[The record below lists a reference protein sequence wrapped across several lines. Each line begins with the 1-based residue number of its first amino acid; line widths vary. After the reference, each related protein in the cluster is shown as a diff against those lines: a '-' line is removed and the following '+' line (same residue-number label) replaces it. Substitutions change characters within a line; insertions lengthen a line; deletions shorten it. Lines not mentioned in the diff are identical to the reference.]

1 MAHLVGYHQVP
12 DDIFY
17 TISDG
22 EVSNLS
28 MLEASEDDDK
38 ENNGS
43 DSNSDSVNLGAK
55 RNNGVPKK
63 RKKLYNNQ
71 SLDTTSEVETTN
83 GSVATNVSCAV
94 IYKYI
99 VHFCIVFFLSSKVE
113 DSVSGN
119 AESRESSLSED
130 LRDPYIIAGLL
141 DVVCIFW
148 VLR

>member
-1 MAHLVGYHQVP
+1 MP

-83 GSVATNVSCAV
+83 GSVATNVSCACAV
-94 IYKYI
+94 I
-99 VHFCIVFFLSSKVE
+99 
-113 DSVSGN
+113 
-119 AESRESSLSED
+119 
-130 LRDPYIIAGLL
+130 
-141 DVVCIFW
+141 
-148 VLR
+148 